1 MAKKSQRH
9 RRSNPPRN
17 ASKPERDA
25 KRRRYFE
32 KYIYY
37 LEGMADYFQVN
48 HSYGKAKDDHRA
60 LGWDI
65 GRQIVALYLVE
76 MLLKVDFERRGVTR
90 NINTQSGASLP
101 QAAQRLPG
109 HRRAAIHADSEQR
122 VRMDLGCL
130 PYRRVLSRLPRQEPD
145 WQDQVSLA
153 AAARGNALRAGE
165 APSSNLRPLHRIA
178 WVSIR

>member
-17 ASKPERDA
+17 ALKPEPDA

-48 HSYGKAKDDHRA
+48 HSYGNAKDDHRA
-60 LGWDI
+60 LGWAI

-76 MLLKVDFERRGVTR
+76 MLLKIDLERRGGTR
-90 NINTQSGASLP
+90 NINTHNLVHLFRKLP
-101 QAAQRLPG
+101 KDRAG
-109 HRRAAIHADSEQR
+109 YRRAAIHADSEQR
-122 VRMDLGCL
+122 VRMDLGYL
-130 PYRRVLSRLPRQEPD
+130 SYRRVLSRLPRQEPD
-145 WQDQVSLA
+145 W
-153 AAARGNALRAGE
+153 
-165 APSSNLRPLHRIA
+165 
-178 WVSIR
+178 